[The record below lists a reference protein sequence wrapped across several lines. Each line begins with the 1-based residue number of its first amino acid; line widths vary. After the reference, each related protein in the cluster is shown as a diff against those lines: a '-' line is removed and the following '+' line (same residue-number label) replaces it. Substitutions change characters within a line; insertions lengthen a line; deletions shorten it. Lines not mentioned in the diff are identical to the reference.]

1 MESIAGAAT
10 ILLHARMIYSGSSV
24 GCVKRKIALLLLVAA
39 GVRAQTEETPKN
51 NPFTSPSD
59 IERGGRLFAANCA
72 PCHGPKGNG
81 GRGAN
86 LARPKL
92 PRAPDDRAL
101 FQTIRD
107 GIPNTEMPG
116 TWSMDDHETWQVA
129 AFVRTLGRVA
139 PEPVSGDAAAG
150 AAVFRSKGC
159 VGCHTVGTEG
169 GRMGP
174 ALTEIGE
181 RRGAAYLRALVLDPA
196 SSLPE
201 DFTMADLTTR
211 AGARIT
217 GIVLNEDTYSI
228 QVRDLTDRL
237 HSFWKQD
244 LAAMEKHT
252 DRTPM
257 PSFRGRVSDR
267 ELEDLVAYLVSLRG
281 AQ

>member
-1 MESIAGAAT
+1 M
-10 ILLHARMIYSGSSV
+10 
-24 GCVKRKIALLLLVAA
+24 RKIGLLLLVAA
-39 GVRAQTEETPKN
+39 GASAQTTEVPKD
-51 NPFTSPSD
+51 NPFTSAGD
-59 IERGGRLFAANCA
+59 VQRGGRLFAANCS

-92 PRAPDDRAL
+92 PRASDDRAL
-101 FQTIRD
+101 FLIIRD

-116 TWSMDDHETWQVA
+116 SWSMDDHEMWQTA
-129 AFVRTLGRVA
+129 AFVRTLGRLA
-139 PEPVSGDAAAG
+139 PEAVSGDAAAG

-159 VGCHTVGTEG
+159 IGCHTVRAEG

-196 SSLPE
+196 SHLPE
-201 DFTMADLTTR
+201 DFTMADLNTR

-217 GIVLNEDTYSI
+217 GIVINEDTYSI
-228 QVRDLTDRL
+228 QVRDLADGL
-237 HSFWKQD
+237 HSFWKKD
-244 LAAMEKHT
+244 LATMEQHT

>member
-1 MESIAGAAT
+1 M
-10 ILLHARMIYSGSSV
+10 
-24 GCVKRKIALLLLVAA
+24 KRKIGLLLLAVAGA
-39 GVRAQTEETPKN
+39 SAQTEEVPKN
-51 NPFTSPSD
+51 NPFTGESD
-59 IERGGRLFAANCA
+59 IQRGGHLFAANCS

-101 FQTIRD
+101 FLIIRD

-116 TWSMDDHETWQVA
+116 TWSMDDHETWQTV

-139 PEPVSGDAAAG
+139 HEQVSGDAAAG

-159 VGCHTVGTEG
+159 AGCHTVGTEG

-196 SSLPE
+196 SNLPE

-211 AGARIT
+211 AGTRIT

-244 LAAMEKHT
+244 LAAMEKHAE
-252 DRTPM
+252 RTPM
-257 PSFRGRVSDR
+257 PSFRGRVNDR
-267 ELEDLVAYLVSLRG
+267 ELEDLVAYLVTLRG